1 MPLALFDYR
10 RDIHQACDEL
20 ARVGPALGDA
30 IERFRKGIV
39 KEARRRAPHRATR
52 PPTRPPAT
60 HAHRPIRHRI
70 VRVVRLPSRIA
81 PTILR
86 RRRATDQSRGGA
98 RTDTATT
105 VEGAV
110 ARAKA
115 AISRRLRAVREAVL
129 DLKRRLGAS
138 RG

>member
-10 RDIHQACDEL
+10 RDIYQACDEL
-20 ARVGPALGDA
+20 AKVGPALGDA

-70 VRVVRLPSRIA
+70 VRVARLPGRIA

-86 RRRATDQSRGGA
+86 RRRAADQSRGGA

-105 VEGAV
+105 AEGAV
-110 ARAKA
+110 ARAVEA
-115 AISRRLRAVREAVL
+115 ARRRIRAVREAL
-129 DLKRRLGAS
+129 LGLQRRLAGL
-138 RG
+138 RR